1 MADYTELL
9 ESKNIDFL
17 RDEPL
22 SGHSTFRIGGKAD
35 FFVRPKSETEL
46 AYVLKSAND
55 CGVCFYVLGNGSNI
69 LFTDKGFRGAVVSL
83 VRMKEVTVAENKLTA
98 ECGASLSS
106 VSAAAQ
112 KASLDGVR
120 FLYGIPGSV
129 GGGVYMNAGA
139 YGGEIGSVVKS
150 VRYYDA
156 DKNDFFVLD
165 NADCAFSY
173 RHTAFMEHPE
183 WVITSATLE
192 LREGNADEIKA
203 EMDDLMERR
212 RSKQPLEYPSA
223 GSVFKRC
230 EGYFTAKLIDEAG
243 LKGTSV
249 GLAAVSEKHAGFII
263 NKGGATAHD
272 VLALVDIIKNR
283 LFELHGIN
291 IECEIR
297 IVGEK

>member
-1 MADYTELL
+1 MADFAELL
-9 ESKNIDFL
+9 EKENICFL

-22 SGHSTFRIGGKAD
+22 SKHSTFRIGGKAD
-35 FFVRPKSETEL
+35 FFAVPRNETEL

-55 CGVCFYVLGNGSNI
+55 CGITFYILGNGSNI
-69 LFTDKGFRGAVVSL
+69 LFTDKGFRGAVISLARMKDISITGNMITASCGVSL
-83 VRMKEVTVAENKLTA
+83 SAL
-98 ECGASLSS
+98 
-106 VSAAAQ
+106 SAAAQ
-112 KASLDGVR
+112 KASLDGIR

-139 YGGEIGSVVKS
+139 YGGEIGNVIKE
-150 VRYYDA
+150 VRCYDSEKGA
-156 DKNDFFVLD
+156 FFTLQK
-165 NADCAFSY
+165 ADCDFSY
-173 RHTAFMEHPE
+173 RHTAFMEHSE
-183 WVITSATLE
+183 YVITSAMLE
-192 LREGNADEIKA
+192 LEKGNADEIKA

-249 GLAAVSEKHAGFII
+249 GATAVSEKHAGFII

-272 VLALVDIIKNR
+272 VLALVDLIKKR
-283 LFELHGIN
+283 IFELHGIN